1 MLSRRLPLLL
11 SAMVLAAGPGSGPPH
26 TWIADLKA
34 NRSGFA
40 AVGVL
45 LEGEVVELRSTSKGS
60 VRGIYR
66 LVDASDRRGV
76 LVRTNRLP
84 GGGGAYRVLAG
95 VATTQPSDSSLVVD
109 EIGRTQLDRP
119 SVVPLLIAV
128 LSGLGVVALTVLLVQ
143 VARQERRKLV
153 APPLWLLPF
162 IGPSK
167 TAPPRPQAAVA
178 SLRYEPELEEA
189 DLRVREQLRH
199 KKQRLAYALAVSV
212 TVTGAASVWSARTFP
227 RSPPVPVY
235 VSVDPGE
242 VGELPPGSLEAPA
255 DRIPPDTPI
264 GVRLDSVRERPRV
277 APQNSASNPKLPAV
291 AAETPRSRTDSQ
303 TTKATAGSTMV
314 ALPSPAPAPAPPPP
328 AAPPP
333 APAPV
338 PPPTP
343 PPADP
348 KKPVA
353 SSADEKARGAAM
365 LADLAGRLVAAIN
378 HRDLVQLEALLP
390 AALSPDPERSAQF
403 LKLVKEFGPR
413 ASLDG
418 IEDPTFAEESAEATF
433 NLSLTWR
440 GDFGVVR
447 KKAGRFQGRLGR
459 HEAVWKVEGV
469 RLIDAVP

>member
-11 SAMVLAAGPGSGPPH
+11 SVMVLAAGPGTEPPH

-34 NRSGFA
+34 NRAGFA

-60 VRGIYR
+60 VRGVYR

-84 GGGGAYRVLAG
+84 GGGGTYRVLAG

-162 IGPSK
+162 TGPYK
-167 TAPPRPQAAVA
+167 TASPRPQAAVTP
-178 SLRYEPELEEA
+178 LRYEPELEEA

-199 KKQRLAYALAVSV
+199 KKLRLAYALAVSV
-212 TVTGAASVWSARTFP
+212 IVTGAAGVWSARTFP

-242 VGELPPGSLEAPA
+242 VGQPQPGYLEAP
-255 DRIPPDTPI
+255 PDKIVPDEPFA
-264 GVRLDSVRERPRV
+264 VRLDSVRERPRV
-277 APQNSASNPKLPAV
+277 APQNRASDPKLPPRVAV
-291 AAETPRSRTDSQ
+291 TPTIRADSQ
-303 TTKATAGSTMV
+303 PAKAIAGSTV
-314 ALPSPAPAPAPPPP
+314 VLLPSPAPAPAPPPA
-328 AAPPP
+328 AAPSP
-333 APAPV
+333 APALV

-343 PPADP
+343 PPAEP
-348 KKPVA
+348 RQPA
-353 SSADEKARGAAM
+353 GSSAEEKARAAAM

-378 HRDLVQLEALLP
+378 DRDLVRLEALLP
-390 AALSPDPERSAQF
+390 ATLSPDGERRARF

-418 IEDPTFAEESAEATF
+418 IEAPTLAENSAEATF
-433 NLSLTWR
+433 NLSLSWR
-440 GDFGVVR
+440 GDFGVAR
-447 KKAGRFQGRLGR
+447 KKAGRFHGRIGR
-459 HEAVWKVEGV
+459 QEAVWRVEGV
-469 RLIDAVP
+469 SLVDAVP